1 MSSGAR
7 ILVIDDEKSIRRFLE
22 ISLESQGYIVFLAKT
37 GSDGIHLFEGQ
48 HPDVVILDLGLPDL
62 PGQEVLRQLRQKSDV
77 PVIILTVNNTDK
89 EKETLLD
96 LGADDYLT
104 KPFSMTELMARVR
117 VALRHG
123 AHLKDSSIYQNG
135 PLTVDFQ
142 TRDVTINSISVK
154 LTPTEFDLLKTLI
167 KYAGRILTQTQLLRE
182 VWGPYAQQQSH
193 YVRIYVGQLRRKL
206 EKNTGITGLI
216 TTEQGIGYRLSV
228 YE

>member
-1 MSSGAR
+1 MAR
-7 ILVIDDEKSIRRFLE
+7 
-22 ISLESQGYIVFLAKT
+22 T
-37 GSDGIHLFEGQ
+37 GSEGINLFEGH
-48 HPDVVILDLGLPDL
+48 HPDVVILDLGLPDQS
-62 PGQEVLRQLRQKSDV
+62 GHDVLKQLRLVSDV

-89 EKETLLD
+89 EKEALLD

-104 KPFSMTELMARVR
+104 KPFSLTELMARVR

-123 AHLKDSSIYQNG
+123 AHLKDSSVYHNG

-142 TRDVTINSISVK
+142 TRDVTINSVNVK

-182 VWGPYAQQQSH
+182 VWGPYAEQQSH

-216 TTEQGIGYRLSV
+216 TTEQGVGYRLSI
-228 YE
+228 YEV